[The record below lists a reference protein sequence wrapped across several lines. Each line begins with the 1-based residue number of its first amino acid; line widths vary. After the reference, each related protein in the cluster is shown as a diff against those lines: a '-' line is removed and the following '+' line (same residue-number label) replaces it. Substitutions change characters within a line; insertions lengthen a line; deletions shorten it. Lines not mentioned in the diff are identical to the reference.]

1 MRKGIKALILKGYL
15 FGIGYALA
23 CLLLSFVIYKL
34 GLPKKYTRKIVHILV
49 GFEWVILY
57 HFFGASW
64 HFLAVCVF
72 FLILLAIT
80 YKGNLMPMISSDADN
95 APGTVYYA
103 VAMTG
108 VAIISLFE
116 PDVMVPFG
124 IGIMCTSLGDGLAGV
139 VGQSIKRANPKIWGN
154 KSLYGSI
161 ANFVFSFASAFA
173 IANVYDVELSWLHC
187 LALALLSAELELVT
201 PFGLDNIAITWGVT
215 GLGCLFLFAIDPL
228 HYLVPVLLTVPVIAF
243 AYKKNALTK
252 GGLCGAIALDAMIS
266 VSLGNFGFVLL
277 CSFFFGAL
285 VVDKIKRRFKKKNG
299 ATEGLKGDKRDLM
312 QVFANGTCAG
322 ICAVATLF
330 SSSELF
336 VLGFV
341 VALAEAFSD
350 TASSGFGALASGAFD
365 PFRMKK
371 TVNGLSGGMS
381 LIGTFAGFVGAFAI
395 SMIAY
400 GFKAISFRFLLL
412 ATASAFLGCIID
424 SMLGS
429 LVQVKYKCG
438 KCGAITEKKLHCGV
452 ATVKHSGFEIFDNDM
467 VNLSSGVL
475 SVIIAVAIGTLFT

>member
-1 MRKGIKALILKGYL
+1 
-15 FGIGYALA
+15 
-23 CLLLSFVIYKL
+23 
-34 GLPKKYTRKIVHILV
+34 
-49 GFEWVILY
+49 
-57 HFFGASW
+57 
-64 HFLAVCVF
+64 
-72 FLILLAIT
+72 
-80 YKGNLMPMISSDADN
+80 
-95 APGTVYYA
+95 
-103 VAMTG
+103 
-108 VAIISLFE
+108 
-116 PDVMVPFG
+116 
-124 IGIMCTSLGDGLAGV
+124 
-139 VGQSIKRANPKIWGN
+139 
-154 KSLYGSI
+154 
-161 ANFVFSFASAFA
+161 
-173 IANVYDVELSWLHC
+173 
-187 LALALLSAELELVT
+187 
-201 PFGLDNIAITWGVT
+201 
-215 GLGCLFLFAIDPL
+215 
-228 HYLVPVLLTVPVIAF
+228 
-243 AYKKNALTK
+243 
-252 GGLCGAIALDAMIS
+252 MIS

-312 QVFANGTCAG
+312 QVFANGACAG

-330 SSSELF
+330 SNSELF

-424 SMLGS
+424 SILGS
-429 LVQVKYKCG
+429 LVQVKYRCD